1 MRGQDVIV
9 IIDYGS
15 YSNFVSAVLAI
26 YLAGVPKLDREVRFK
41 VASGGILVIQKFIT
55 ISEHANGI
63 LSPLL

>member
-26 YLAGVPKLDREVRFK
+26 YLTGVQKLDREVRFK
-41 VASGGILVIQKFIT
+41 VASGGILVIQKFLT
-55 ISEHANGI
+55 ISGHAKGI
-63 LSPLL
+63 LSPVL